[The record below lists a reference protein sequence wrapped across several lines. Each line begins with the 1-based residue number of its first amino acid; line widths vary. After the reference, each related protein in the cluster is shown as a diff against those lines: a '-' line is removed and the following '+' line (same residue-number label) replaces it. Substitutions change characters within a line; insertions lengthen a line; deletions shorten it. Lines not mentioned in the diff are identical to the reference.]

1 MPTIQDHL
9 IKTLHNLT
17 LADKL
22 RYYQA
27 QIRDSR
33 LESIIKN
40 INNKISESA
49 KNHKYL
55 NSESISINYSN
66 EDLLESIIEYY
77 IKEGFKVNYNSISRS
92 LILTW

>member
-1 MPTIQDHL
+1 MQTVQDHL

-17 LADKL
+17 LADRL

-77 IKEGFKVNYNSISRS
+77 LKEGFEVSYNSLTKS
-92 LILTW
+92 LTIKW